1 MEDQIPEKQKR
12 VSVVVALLVLILL
25 FIAGAL
31 LFGFFEKTDTVTTT
45 EENDEKQTVVEGLPD
60 GVQAELIKEG
70 EVAGAVA
77 VEGKL
82 VTVHYVGRLQDG
94 TVFDSSYDRGEAF
107 SFLLGAGQV
116 IQGWDLG
123 VKGMRVGES
132 RLLTLAPEYA
142 YGDRAIGSIPAN
154 STLIF
159 EVELL
164 EVSEPVGSKG

>member
-1 MEDQIPEKQKR
+1 MSGEIPEKQKR
-12 VSVVVALLVLILL
+12 VSVVVALLVVILI

-31 LFGFFEKTDTVTTT
+31 LFGFFDSKDTVTTT
-45 EENDEKQTVVEGLPD
+45 DETNENTNLIEGLPE
-60 GVQAELIKEG
+60 GVQVELIKEG
-70 EVAGAVA
+70 DVKGAVA
-77 VEGKL
+77 QEGKL
-82 VTVHYVGRLQDG
+82 VTVHYVGRLENG

-123 VKGMRVGES
+123 VQGMRVGET
-132 RLLTLAPEYA
+132 RLLTLSPEYA